1 MVLKRF
7 SSNCTEDAGK
17 SSYSRAGGRAAFK
30 LIMADFSLKKAQA
43 LLEQIKEKGNNVDVI
58 REVLLNEAPPFEP
71 LRDTSVPS
79 VFFIIGVN
87 GVGKTTT
94 VAKLAHMYAKQGKNV
109 VVVGADT
116 FRAAAQDQL
125 STLVNR
131 MPVTYVGGERGSDSG
146 SILYKALS
154 ENPQASVFLV
164 DTAGR
169 IHTSRALI
177 DELSKLIKVGK
188 KFSAEFPQ
196 EVLLVLDGTQGIQG
210 YRQAMSFVQGTPITG
225 LVLTKMDSTAK
236 GGMIFSIWDELKI
249 LLNWF
254 VSVSSLMTLI
264 STAHKGLSMP
274 SLGITAVVIMTE
286 QSVETVMLR
295 AVNLALDEI
304 GEYWCSA
311 VSWEP
316 KGVDDRVT
324 FLDKQIEKKL
334 QSFCKNTAVTV
345 SWVKNTV

>member
-1 MVLKRF
+1 MGLLDGFKAFFHQSVLKMQ
-7 SSNCTEDAGK
+7 GK
-17 SSYSRAGGRAAFK
+17 ALTPEQEEELLSKF
-30 LIMADFSLKKAQA
+30 IMADFSLKKAQA

-188 KFSAEFPQ
+188 KFSEEFPQ

-210 YRQAMSFVQGTPITG
+210 YRQAISFVQGTPITG

-249 LLNWF
+249 PVKLVCFGQQLDDIDF
-254 VSVSSLMTLI
+254 YSPQRVVGAI
-264 STAHKGLSMP
+264 
-274 SLGITAVVIMTE
+274 LG
-286 QSVETVMLR
+286 
-295 AVNLALDEI
+295 NNGGGNND
-304 GEYWCSA
+304 
-311 VSWEP
+311 
-316 KGVDDRVT
+316 
-324 FLDKQIEKKL
+324 
-334 QSFCKNTAVTV
+334 
-345 SWVKNTV
+345 

>member
-1 MVLKRF
+1 MGLLDGFKAFFHQTVLKMQ
-7 SSNCTEDAGK
+7 GK
-17 SSYSRAGGRAAFK
+17 ALTPEQEEELLSK

-125 STLVNR
+125 NTLVNR

-188 KFSAEFPQ
+188 KFSEEFPQ

-249 LLNWF
+249 PVKLVCFGQQLDDIDF
-254 VSVSSLMTLI
+254 YSPQRVVDAI
-264 STAHKGLSMP
+264 
-274 SLGITAVVIMTE
+274 LG
-286 QSVETVMLR
+286 
-295 AVNLALDEI
+295 NNGGDNN
-304 GEYWCSA
+304 
-311 VSWEP
+311 
-316 KGVDDRVT
+316 D
-324 FLDKQIEKKL
+324 
-334 QSFCKNTAVTV
+334 
-345 SWVKNTV
+345 